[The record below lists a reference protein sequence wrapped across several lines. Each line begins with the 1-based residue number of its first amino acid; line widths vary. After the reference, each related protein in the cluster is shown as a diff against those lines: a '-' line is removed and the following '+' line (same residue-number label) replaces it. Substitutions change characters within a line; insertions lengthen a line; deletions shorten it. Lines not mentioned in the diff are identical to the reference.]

1 MQCVFLP
8 ANHSGCQDACWSIL
22 GVYLYS
28 LSEFPRFI
36 KSIKKQPN
44 PKILK
49 HGGSK
54 CEDVSHE
61 TLIFANKC
69 RTVDAFCR
77 GPFRARRPSYYEKI
91 CILPQSQECVLRI
104 HRAGAIKIDLQNT
117 FWSRPGLRDPMQHAK
132 ICTALWRELNFDPQI
147 LKKTISFSLFFVL
160 AP

>member
-1 MQCVFLP
+1 MVEHLGGILVLFIRISK
-8 ANHSGCQDACWSIL
+8 NHKN
-22 GVYLYS
+22 Y
-28 LSEFPRFI
+28 
-36 KSIKKQPN
+36 KKQPN

-49 HGGSK
+49 NGGSK
-54 CEDVSHE
+54 SEDVSRE
-61 TLIFANKC
+61 TFISAKKC

-77 GPFRARRPSYYEKI
+77 GPFRARRLSFHEKT

-147 LKKTISFSLFFVL
+147 LKNHKFLNVFML